1 MSERDQKMSRIF
13 KLSFITDE
21 VSQSLE
27 EIREFAKSFDAEAI
41 EIRTILNKGLPEI
54 LEEKATLKKFLE
66 ENNLKVSAIASPTFK
81 CDIDSK
87 EEYEKHI
94 TIFKS
99 ALELASHLDTKLVR
113 SFTFWKKGKYEDYK
127 EIIMNKFEKIIKLAE
142 DYGATIVIE
151 NEPSTFVGNGRML
164 SDFINSLNTNVVKAL
179 WDPGNDLM
187 DEEERE
193 EPYPTGFNYVK
204 NLIAHVHLKDG
215 VRENS
220 KVKFLKIGE
229 GQARIE
235 ENLRALKKINYQ
247 GYVSLETHWRVAQD
261 LDEKQIK
268 LPGGKEFSSG
278 AYAASFVTMQGLLE
292 VISRL

>member
-1 MSERDQKMSRIF
+1 MARIF

-21 VSQSLE
+21 VSQDLE
-27 EIREFAKSFDAEAI
+27 EIKKFAKHFNAEAI
-41 EIRTILNKGLPEI
+41 EIRTILNKNIPEI
-54 LEEKATLKKFLE
+54 LEEKATLKKFIE

-81 CDIDSK
+81 CDVDSK
-87 EEYEKHI
+87 EEYEQHI

-99 ALELASHLDTKLVR
+99 ALELASYLDTKLVR
-113 SFTFWKKGKYEDYK
+113 AFTFWKKGKYEDYK
-127 EIIMNKFEKIIKLAE
+127 ERIMGKFEKIIKLAE
-142 DYGATIVIE
+142 DYGATIVVE
-151 NEPSTFVGNGRML
+151 NEPSTFVGNGRTL
-164 SDFINSLNTNVVKAL
+164 SDFVSSLNIKVVKAL

-204 NLIAHVHLKDG
+204 NFIAHVHLKDG

-220 KVKFLKIGE
+220 KVRFLKIGE

-235 ENLRALKKINYQ
+235 DNLRALKEINYQ
-247 GYVSLETHWRVAQD
+247 SYVSLETHWRVTQA
-261 LDEKQIK
+261 LDEKQMK

-278 AYAASFVTMQGLLE
+278 AYAASFITMQGLLE
-292 VISRL
+292 VMSRL